1 MLKRSIAL
9 LLALLLVLSF
19 STVAM
24 ANGAVIRADEDEGV
38 EWEPGEDGDLFV
50 SDQANHDVVDN
61 PINVAGD

>member
-24 ANGAVIRADEDEGV
+24 ANGAVIRADEEEDAD
-38 EWEPGEDGDLFV
+38 EWESGDDGYLFLPE
-50 SDQANHDVVDN
+50 QADYEGN